1 MFSFCDA
8 AADQDN
14 MVQKPEGFVARLAQK
29 AIDNIQI
36 TIEKIHIRYE
46 DNRSEVK
53 TSFTFYEGL
62 VLEQNLAH
70 LADS

>member
-1 MFSFCDA
+1 
-8 AADQDN
+8 
-14 MVQKPEGFVARLAQK
+14 MVQKPEGFVARLVQK

-53 TSFTFYEGL
+53 TSFTLYEGL